1 MFDIFDSFWGRGVVF
16 IFIILIMAL
25 SDFLFF

>member
-1 MFDIFDSFWGRGVVF
+1 MFDIFDSFWGRVAVF